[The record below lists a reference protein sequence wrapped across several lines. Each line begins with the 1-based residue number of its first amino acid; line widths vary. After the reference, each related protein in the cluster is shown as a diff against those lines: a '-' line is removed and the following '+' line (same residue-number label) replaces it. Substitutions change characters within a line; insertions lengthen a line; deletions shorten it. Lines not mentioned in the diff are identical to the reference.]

1 MISLNYKLKNE
12 KYTEINESSP
22 IKTRNRNLKV
32 PAIKNKYSKTSL
44 KHQITKL
51 LNNLKTNLKTNL
63 RDIDNPTMMKEERKK
78 VLFKKKK

>member
-22 IKTRNRNLKV
+22 IQTRNRNLKV

-51 LNNLKTNLKTNL
+51 LNNLKTNL

>member
-1 MISLNYKLKNE
+1 MISPNYKLKNE

-51 LNNLKTNLKTNL
+51 LNNLKTNLRN
-63 RDIDNPTMMKEERKK
+63 IDNPTMMKEERKK